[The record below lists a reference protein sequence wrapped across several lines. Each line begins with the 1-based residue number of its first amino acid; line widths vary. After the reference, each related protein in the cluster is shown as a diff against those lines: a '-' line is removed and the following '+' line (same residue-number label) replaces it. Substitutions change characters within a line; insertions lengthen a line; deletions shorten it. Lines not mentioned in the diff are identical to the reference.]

1 VIHNAFSKHYVTEL
15 ENKPTQRDLQL
26 QAAQATA
33 RKKLALTSPKNQ
45 FSIMSKQESD
55 RTNAIKGR

>member
-1 VIHNAFSKHYVTEL
+1 MIHNAFSKHYVPQLTI
-15 ENKPTQRDLQL
+15 KPSARDLQL
-26 QAAQATA
+26 QAAQASTRA
-33 RKKLALTSPKNQ
+33 KLALASPKNQ